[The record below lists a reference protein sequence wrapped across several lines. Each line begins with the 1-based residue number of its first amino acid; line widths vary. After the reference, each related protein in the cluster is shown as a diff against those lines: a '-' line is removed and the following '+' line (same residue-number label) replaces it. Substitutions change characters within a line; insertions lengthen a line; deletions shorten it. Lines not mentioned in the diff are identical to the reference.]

1 MRALAPNTARLG
13 APAPLR
19 PRARGAAALAAPQ
32 PRRARPAARAGPA
45 VRAFKENAKH
55 EDWRIAEMQ
64 DMAHRYFHD
73 FLSAG
78 DEAVAE
84 ELFDDASVHLDAVWA
99 AAHPSV
105 GAKAIR
111 HYLHDLR
118 AAFPDFTVR
127 VTEMAAPDTT
137 SLWVHYEGTATGL
150 GAYHGHRASHHASA
164 FSGVNVLRFSADR
177 ARIAQV
183 LVYRS
188 AFAEDRAELAER
200 VPEGGFR
207 ELRLKRLA

>member
-1 MRALAPNTARLG
+1 MRALAPTTARLG
-13 APAPLR
+13 APTLLR
-19 PRARGAAALAAPQ
+19 PRARGAAALAAP
-32 PRRARPAARAGPA
+32 PRRARAAARGAPAA
-45 VRAFKENAKH
+45 RAFKENAKH
-55 EDWRIAEMQ
+55 DDWRIAQMEA
-64 DMAHRYFHD
+64 MAHRYFND
-73 FLSAG
+73 FLSTG
-78 DEAVAE
+78 DEAAAE
-84 ELFDDASVHLDAVWA
+84 ELFDDASVHLDAVWDA
-99 AAHPSV
+99 THPSV
-105 GAKAIR
+105 GARAIR

-164 FSGVNVLRFSADR
+164 FSGVNVLRFAADR
-177 ARIAQV
+177 ARIAKV

-207 ELRLKRLA
+207 ELRLKRLV